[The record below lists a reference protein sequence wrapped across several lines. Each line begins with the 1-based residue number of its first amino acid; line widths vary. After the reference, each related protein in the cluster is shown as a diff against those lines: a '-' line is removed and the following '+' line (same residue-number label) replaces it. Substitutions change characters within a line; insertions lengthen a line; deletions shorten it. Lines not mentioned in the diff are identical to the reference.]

1 MKKINYIILHYQVI
15 ADTIECVESII
26 KLQDKDIE
34 QKIIIVD
41 NCSPNKSG
49 EVLKEKYADSL
60 NVIVILSETNLG
72 FAKGNNLGC
81 NFAIDNYEPDFL
93 VVLNN
98 DIIINQKDFENKIID
113 LKISHNFDVLGPD
126 IISLIDNLHQN
137 PVDFAIVTK
146 KAIIKEFLLLVFLL
160 LLSFINLD
168 QKFVFFWNEK
178 KYKNRIAFSE
188 YKNDVFR
195 KNIKVHG
202 AAVIFSKSYFK
213 KFKDVFF
220 DKTFMF
226 LEEDILYHRIRRNSM
241 KVIYSNKINV
251 FHKEDSA
258 TNSVFK
264 KATAKRRFIY
274 KNTIKSLYEYFRA
287 YNTL

>member
-1 MKKINYIILHYQVI
+1 MKKVNYIILHYQVI

-146 KAIIKEFLLLVFLL
+146 KAIIKEFLLLVFFFTLV
-160 LLSFINLD
+160 SC
-168 QKFVFFWNEK
+168 VFC
-178 KYKNRIAFSE
+178 YIL
-188 YKNDVFR
+188 Y
-195 KNIKVHG
+195 
-202 AAVIFSKSYFK
+202 SKSFYYLDS
-213 KFKDVFF
+213 KFFHLIFYKLSSCCF
-220 DKTFMF
+220 DSKIKHH
-226 LEEDILYHRIRRNSM
+226 DGRNS
-241 KVIYSNKINV
+241 
-251 FHKEDSA
+251 
-258 TNSVFK
+258 
-264 KATAKRRFIY
+264 
-274 KNTIKSLYEYFRA
+274 
-287 YNTL
+287 